1 MVKETKQFADS
12 GDHFVVICSPPPVGY
27 CISSHDSLL
36 QHVFLYFLP
45 GCKGICSRTEVDK
58 FKESPSLVVELTRI
72 AMKQN
77 GHDPHLSPFFFK
89 HHGILHDP
97 WRHLQAEKIRGFR
110 GSPRRGSPR

>member
-1 MVKETKQFADS
+1 MVKETNQALAYS

-45 GCKGICSRTEVDK
+45 GGRGLCSRTEVDK
-58 FKESPSLVVELTRI
+58 FKVFKESPSLVVELTRL

-77 GHDPHLSPFFFK
+77 GHDPHLSPSF
-89 HHGILHDP
+89 
-97 WRHLQAEKIRGFR
+97 LQAGRED
-110 GSPRRGSPR
+110 